1 MITLESLSQSP
12 FSFDLAELND
22 KTLQRKIYD
31 YKKCIAD
38 KFNAW
43 KSSSKQQLVFNK
55 YLAECE
61 DQIDKAINSSGYS
74 ELFIKLLLEMFIH
87 LNNEDSAISLYIISV
102 SIRYTSLTLK
112 LSRMKFTQ
120 LNFLRCLKRC
130 LKMKNF

>member
-43 KSSSKQQLVFNK
+43 KSSSKQQLVFNQ

-61 DQIDKAINSSGYS
+61 DQIVKAVNSSGYS
-74 ELFIKLLLEMFIH
+74 ELFIKTI
-87 LNNEDSAISLYIISV
+87 YIISV

>member
-1 MITLESLSQSP
+1 MITLENLSQSP

-43 KSSSKQQLVFNK
+43 KSSSKQQLVFNQ

-61 DQIDKAINSSGYS
+61 DQIVKAVNSSGYS
-74 ELFIKLLLEMFIH
+74 ELFIKLLLELFIH
-87 LNNEDSAISLYIISV
+87 LNDEDSAISPIIIKDLETCSFVDYIYYFGDRV
-102 SIRYTSLTLK
+102 CT
-112 LSRMKFTQ
+112 
-120 LNFLRCLKRC
+120 
-130 LKMKNF
+130 